1 LFVALIVGLVVLN
14 RRGRTLVAAWV
25 LCGTL
30 VVNGSEF
37 FALPE
42 LDRTLAL
49 YATPIVIAAFLIRP
63 AGAFYI
69 FGLSVADYVVAYAR
83 HTGEHPFNWF
93 SLLVLAGVA
102 AATWVAARR
111 TAWLEE
117 GEEMYRRELERA
129 IADLDELEARVAVLR
144 AELEAQRQESPGRRA
159 EGVGPETEPVPHAT
173 DVVRLVSSDDR
184 GAAG

>member
-1 LFVALIVGLVVLN
+1 
-14 RRGRTLVAAWV
+14 
-25 LCGTL
+25 
-30 VVNGSEF
+30 
-37 FALPE
+37 
-42 LDRTLAL
+42 
-49 YATPIVIAAFLIRP
+49 
-63 AGAFYI
+63 
-69 FGLSVADYVVAYAR
+69 
-83 HTGEHPFNWF
+83 
-93 SLLVLAGVA
+93 LLVLAGVA
-102 AATWVAARR
+102 AAAWVAARR